1 MRVPHVPSFVLLG
14 FLLTAGCGGGGGED
28 VCNDSVACIQPDP
41 ALTIDS
47 TALVGTYDVPY
58 ALQSNSCEGASP
70 LPQLRERYEV
80 TTGFG
85 YHGIPTIDV
94 ASNTGVIYYDFSS
107 VGNTDGATY
116 FDAFQ
121 VGQQEL
127 TNFRPGLD
135 CVETLSLAFREVGQ
149 SKASVVRTSEID
161 CAEPGVTIVQGGTG
175 HCQVVYAGI
184 ASVAPKP

>member
-1 MRVPHVPSFVLLG
+1 MNSSPIISSALLAI
-14 FLLTAGCGGGGGED
+14 LLCVAGCGGGGGED

-41 ALTIDS
+41 ALTVDS

-58 ALQSNSCEGASP
+58 LLQSNSCEGASP
-70 LPQLRERYEV
+70 LPQLQERYEV

-94 ASNTGVIYYDFSS
+94 ASNTGVSYYDFSS
-107 VGNTDGATY
+107 VGNTDGVTY

-121 VGQQEL
+121 IGQQQL
-127 TNFRPGLD
+127 ANFRPGMD
-135 CVETLSLAFREVGQ
+135 CVETITLTFRDVAQ

-161 CAEPGVTIVQGGTG
+161 CSESGVEQWSPV
-175 HCQVVYAGI
+175 HCQVVYSGV
-184 ASVAPKP
+184 ASFTPKP